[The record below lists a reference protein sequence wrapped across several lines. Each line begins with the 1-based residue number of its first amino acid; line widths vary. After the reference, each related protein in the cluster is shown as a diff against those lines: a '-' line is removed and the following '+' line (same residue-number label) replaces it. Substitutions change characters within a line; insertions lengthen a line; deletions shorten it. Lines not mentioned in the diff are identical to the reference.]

1 MDCGSSR
8 YARKYC
14 LNGLFGIDDAKDAD
28 TDEHKHQQ
36 NAAAKQSKPS
46 HTPEQVLKAFT
57 EAALQKNT
65 VEELKQAF
73 AKAWKMLEGTP
84 EQHKAQDVYNIRRDE
99 LEGAAA

>member
-1 MDCGSSR
+1 
-8 YARKYC
+8 
-14 LNGLFGIDDAKDAD
+14 
-28 TDEHKHQQ
+28 
-36 NAAAKQSKPS
+36 QSKPS
-46 HTPEQVLKAFT
+46 PTPEQVLKAFT
-57 EAALQKNT
+57 DAAMQKNT